1 MNLHSR
7 GTLDWRRCAQ
17 IVKKK
22 RNTIRMAID
31 VYIHTSGH
39 DLGNRSKNRG
49 GGGDIV
55 EGDGHRERAI

>member
-1 MNLHSR
+1 
-7 GTLDWRRCAQ
+7 
-17 IVKKK
+17 
-22 RNTIRMAID
+22 MAID

-49 GGGDIV
+49 GGDIV